1 MKRDDLIQKLSQN
14 LQPVKPMLSPAR
26 MTLNFTLLGLGFVAF
41 SFLLMSTRN
50 DLSALVY
57 NPKFLFEIFLAFAL
71 SISALA
77 LAVYLSRPGQG
88 ATVSKLSKVS
98 IGLLAFALIYNI
110 FQVIGLSQSQI
121 HLGLNLSG
129 FECFAAVFG
138 FAIMLG
144 AALVYWLKAGASV
157 NPNASGLVIATAGVA
172 LGNVSILFFCGFDNG
187 MHVFLYHFAFPL
199 VVASFAGLLSAR
211 LFLRW

>member
-1 MKRDDLIQKLSQN
+1 MKRDDLIQKLSES

-26 MTLNFTLLGLGFVAF
+26 MTLNLTLLGLGFVGL
-41 SFLLMSTRN
+41 SFLLMSTRD
-50 DLSALVY
+50 DLSGQIF
-57 NPKFLFEIFLAFAL
+57 NPRFLFEIFLAFLLAVT
-71 SISALA
+71 ALA
-77 LAVYLSRPGQG
+77 LAVYLSRPGHG
-88 ATVSKLSKVS
+88 SAVSKLSKAS
-98 IGLLAFALIYNI
+98 LGLLAIALSYNV
-110 FQVIGLSQSQI
+110 FQVIGLNQSQI

-129 FECFAAVFG
+129 VECFAAVFG
-138 FAIMLG
+138 FALVLG
-144 AALVYWLKAGASV
+144 AALIFWLKRGASTSLS
-157 NPNASGLVIATAGVA
+157 ASGLVIATAGVA